1 MCTIQN
7 HNLGRE
13 DERMKWKKVIALF
26 LVILTVCS
34 VGTTTGCEKKETS
47 EDEKNPPKA
56 EEIFGGGAEK
66 NYYTAEDYVKNP
78 DLFKPAWAGKWDVP
92 EEMTNFEEKWEQ
104 WFTPNGRLMSLIH
117 RAENNTYYPEN
128 SIEAILSC
136 IAAGADMVEL
146 DLCMTKD
153 GHIVMMHDKTV
164 ARTTNVKQLRDAGA
178 VGLPESDIITDWTL
192 EQLRRLRLVML
203 KPDGTV
209 EQTNYVIPTFEDVL
223 MVAADKIFIM
233 LDLDTT
239 DYEWNY
245 ELDIYPLLKKYNA
258 YRSVGIPIGM
268 CASYTDEHINELI
281 EMVKKDSGHDKV
293 LMQFGVSE
301 SNVTGIVKMIEKN
314 KWPKFLRA
322 GAYNP
327 GFDLWLAPYFG
338 KYRVHA
344 NAILTDIEDNRA
356 NWEMLHK
363 KGYNFIHT
371 DYYIEMGQYIEELYF
386 SK

>member
-1 MCTIQN
+1 
-7 HNLGRE
+7 
-13 DERMKWKKVIALF
+13 MKWRKVIALF
-26 LVILTVCS
+26 LVLITACS
-34 VGTTTGCEKKETS
+34 LLSTTGCKKTEPSDETQEPPQTDEVPVVS
-47 EDEKNPPKA
+47 E
-56 EEIFGGGAEK
+56 EEG
-66 NYYTAEDYVKNP
+66 YYTAADYLADP
-78 DLFKPAWAGKWDVP
+78 SLFTPAWADQWDVP
-92 EEMTNFEEKWEQ
+92 EKMTDFEEKWKS
-104 WFTPNGRLMSLIH
+104 WFKPNGRLMSLIH

-153 GHIVMMHDKTV
+153 GHIVLMHDKSV

-178 VGLPESDIITDWTL
+178 VGLPESDMIPDWTL
-192 EQLRRLRLVML
+192 DQLRRLRLVML

-209 EQTNYVIPTFEDVL
+209 EQTNYVIPTFDDVL

-258 YRSVGIPIGM
+258 YRSVGIPVGM
-268 CASYTDEHINELI
+268 CASYTDQHINELI

-301 SNVTGIVKMIEKN
+301 SNVTGVVKMIEKN
-314 KWPKFLRA
+314 GWVKFLRA
-322 GAYNP
+322 GAYSP
-327 GFDLWLAPYFG
+327 AFDQWLAPYF
-338 KYRVHA
+338 KTYRVHA
-344 NAILTDIEDNRA
+344 NAILTNIEDCRA